1 MEARA
6 EFRQPRISKGLVA
19 IVAVSVALGLGVMAG
34 TVAKNLNGSAT
45 TATQGHSISQGR
57 GGLAVQSVRHGG
69 MQTVEENAPIST
81 AVGPDDRVGSPALAP
96 IAGRGV
102 SPDAADRR
110 ASQLTV
116 AAIGS
121 QLVPQGVSTIASDA
135 ANHQYQT
142 WSAPKLSGN
151 AFVAPDA
158 ADHKYQ
164 VAPSPIGFSPDAR
177 GYREG

>member
-34 TVAKNLNGSAT
+34 TIAKNNGSAAT
-45 TATQGHSISQGR
+45 TTQTHSVSQGL
-57 GGLAVQSVRHGG
+57 GGPANGTVRHGG
-69 MQTVEENAPIST
+69 LQTVEENAPTST
-81 AVGPDDRVGSPALAP
+81 AVGPDDRAGSPALAP

-110 ASQLTV
+110 ASQLPV
-116 AAIGS
+116 GAIGS
-121 QLVPQGVSTIASDA
+121 QLVPQGVSTIAS
-135 ANHQYQT
+135 
-142 WSAPKLSGN
+142 KLSGN

-158 ADHKYQ
+158 ADHKSQ
-164 VAPSPIGFSPDAR
+164 AAAAAKPALGFSPDAR
-177 GYREG
+177 GHREG